1 MLSLLG
7 EQAKRAE
14 RLGAHLRSLRNDL
27 CLQIRSLCIGPEIEG
42 VLRGFALDCRS
53 YELVCFCVCS
63 SPSARMEKI
72 KGRCSVMQQ
81 EGYLRAQLEEVKI
94 RLIDQGCQT
103 IGDAMR
109 RDEEAFV
116 RLVDIC
122 LVLGYGFSDEV
133 LLVAREMKCR
143 VYE

>member
-1 MLSLLG
+1 
-7 EQAKRAE
+7 
-14 RLGAHLRSLRNDL
+14 
-27 CLQIRSLCIGPEIEG
+27 
-42 VLRGFALDCRS
+42 
-53 YELVCFCVCS
+53 
-63 SPSARMEKI
+63 MEKI